1 MTMPNFLIIGAA
13 KAGTTALY
21 EYLKQHPQIYMSH
34 EKEPKFFALEGEK
47 LDFRGPHDQQ
57 NINRTAITD
66 IGAYRKLF
74 QGVSDEIAIGEA
86 SPLYLYSPKAH
97 ARIKHYIPDAKLIA
111 ILRNPVDRAYS
122 GYLMHVREGWETTND
137 FTSALQ
143 AEEMRIRNNW
153 GWGHYVNVGFYY
165 MQLKRY
171 FDTFN
176 PDQIKVYLYEDLNAN
191 PIGVLQD
198 IFQFLN
204 VDQSFVPD
212 TTIRHNISGVPKN
225 NFVGTLMQSVKP
237 LNPVLKQFFPAGL
250 RQNIK
255 NQILV
260 KPQLPTE
267 VRQQLI
273 EVYREDI
280 LNLQEL
286 LHRDLSIWLKQS
298 QQQSV

>member
-1 MTMPNFLIIGAA
+1 MPNFLIIGAA

-47 LDFRGPHDQQ
+47 LDFGGPHDQE

-66 IGAYRKLF
+66 IEAYRKLF
-74 QGVSDEIAIGEA
+74 QGVSNEIAIGEA
-86 SPLYLYSPKAH
+86 SPLYLYSPKAPG
-97 ARIKHYIPDAKLIA
+97 RIKNYIPDAKLIA

-122 GYLMHVREGWETTND
+122 GYMMHVGLGWETTSD
-137 FTSALQ
+137 FTQALQ
-143 AEEMRIRNNW
+143 EEEMRIRNNW

-176 PDQIKVYLYEDLNAN
+176 PNQIKVYLYEDLNAN
-191 PIGVLQD
+191 PIAMLQD

-204 VDQSFVPD
+204 VDESFVPD
-212 TTIRHNISGVPKN
+212 ITIKHNISGIPKN
-225 NFVGTLMQSVKP
+225 NFLGVLINSVKP
-237 LNPVLKQFFPAGL
+237 LNPILKQVFPSGI

-255 NQILV
+255 NQVLV
-260 KPQLPTE
+260 KPQLSMD
-267 VRQQLI
+267 VRKQLI

-280 LNLQEL
+280 LNLQDL
-286 LHRDLSIWLKQS
+286 IHRDLSKWMK
-298 QQQSV
+298 

>member
-21 EYLKQHPQIYMSH
+21 EYLKQHPQVYMSH

-47 LDFRGPHDQQ
+47 LDFRGPHDQE

-66 IGAYRKLF
+66 IEAYRKLF
-74 QGVSDEIAIGEA
+74 EGVSNEIAIGEA
-86 SPLYLYSPKAH
+86 SPLYLYSPKAPG
-97 ARIKHYIPDAKLIA
+97 RIKNYIPDAKMIA

-122 GYLMHVREGWETTND
+122 GYMMHLGLGWETTND
-137 FTSALQ
+137 FTQALLE
-143 AEEMRIRNNW
+143 EEMRIRNNW

-191 PIGVLQD
+191 PIAMLQE

-204 VDQSFVPD
+204 VDQSFIPD
-212 TTIRHNISGVPKN
+212 IAIKHNISGIPKN
-225 NFVGTLMQSVKP
+225 NFLGALINSVKP
-237 LNPVLKQFFPAGL
+237 LNPILKQVFPSRL

-255 NQILV
+255 KQVLV
-260 KPQLPTE
+260 KPQLSMD
-267 VRQQLI
+267 VRKQLI

-280 LNLQEL
+280 LNLQDL
-286 LHRDLSIWLKQS
+286 IHRDLSEWMK
-298 QQQSV
+298 

>member
-1 MTMPNFLIIGAA
+1 MPNFLIIGAA

-47 LDFRGPHDQQ
+47 LDFRGPHDQE

-66 IGAYRKLF
+66 IETYRKLF
-74 QGVSDEIAIGEA
+74 QGVSNEIAIGEA
-86 SPLYLYSPKAH
+86 SPLYLYSPKAP
-97 ARIKHYIPDAKLIA
+97 ARIKNYIPDVKLIA

-122 GYLMHVREGWETTND
+122 GYMMHLGLGWETTSD
-137 FTSALQ
+137 FTQALQ
-143 AEEMRIRNNW
+143 EEEMRIRNNW

-165 MQLKRY
+165 LQLKRY

-176 PDQIKVYLYEDLNAN
+176 PDQIKVYLYDDLKAN
-191 PIGVLQD
+191 PIAMLQN

-204 VDQSFVPD
+204 VDESFIPD
-212 TTIRHNISGVPKN
+212 ITIRHNISGIPKN
-225 NFVGTLMQSVKP
+225 NFLATLIKSVKP
-237 LNPVLKQFFPAGL
+237 LNPILKQLFPSDL

-255 NQILV
+255 NKILT
-260 KPQLPTE
+260 KPQLSID
-267 VRQQLI
+267 VRKQLI

-280 LNLQEL
+280 LNLQNL
-286 LHRDLSIWLKQS
+286 IHRDLSKWLE
-298 QQQSV
+298 